1 MINVLFYL
9 CYNIRWKLR
18 GDLMAKYTPPFTI
31 TNKMLSLVGG
41 IMEKSGNLN
50 NFSNL
55 NKSQY

>member
-1 MINVLFYL
+1 
-9 CYNIRWKLR
+9 
-18 GDLMAKYTPPFTI
+18 MAKYTPPFTI